1 MCIRQG
7 VFSREL
13 KLARVIPIY
22 KSSSKQT
29 ISNYRPISIL
39 TFISKIFEK
48 ILYNH
53 ISQFM
58 DRNDTIC
65 SNQFG
70 FRKNHSTQQAII
82 TLINKLT
89 SDVDSGDI
97 AVNIF
102 IYLKKTFDIV
112 SHSIL
117 LKKLYAYGITGNI
130 LELCKSRLTNR
141 SQFVMYNGAKSD
153 LKSVKCGVPQGS
165 VLGPLFFIAY
175 MNDIFNASQ
184 SCEVVYNGGIKRI
197 IICLFTKTTS
207 SINLNNL

>member
-1 MCIRQG
+1 MFSSAGWDNLPTSIGKKCVDGYLAPLTYILNMCIRQG
-7 VFSREL
+7 VFPREL

-22 KSSSKQT
+22 KSSSKQS

-39 TFISKIFEK
+39 TFISKVFEK

-53 ISQFM
+53 ISQYM

-82 TLINKLT
+82 TLINKIT

-102 IYLKKTFDIV
+102 IDLKKAFDTV

-117 LKKLYAYGITGNI
+117 LKNLYAYGIRRNM
-130 LELCKSRLTNR
+130 LELCKSYLTDR
-141 SQFVMYNGAKSD
+141 S
-153 LKSVKCGVPQGS
+153 
-165 VLGPLFFIAY
+165 
-175 MNDIFNASQ
+175 
-184 SCEVVYNGGIKRI
+184 
-197 IICLFTKTTS
+197 
-207 SINLNNL
+207 

>member
-7 VFSREL
+7 VFPREL

-22 KSSSKQT
+22 KLSSKQS

-39 TFISKIFEK
+39 TFISKVFEK

-82 TLINKLT
+82 TSISPIIDYIIPIPKNKLGNL
-89 SDVDSGDI
+89 SESSNYRAI
-97 AVNIF
+97 A
-102 IYLKKTFDIV
+102 L
-112 SHSIL
+112 SSL
-117 LKKLYAYGITGNI
+117 
-130 LELCKSRLTNR
+130 LCKILDTCIIDKQESV
-141 SQFVMYNGAKSD
+141 FKSHD
-153 LKSVKCGVPQGS
+153 L
-165 VLGPLFFIAY
+165 LFAY
-175 MNDIFNASQ
+175 KANH
-184 SCEVVYNGGIKRI
+184 
-197 IICLFTKTTS
+197 
-207 SINLNNL
+207 